1 MVDKSR
7 VCCIFYDQI
16 YCLHQQESDVV
27 HVDYNSG
34 AQMMISSIT
43 GQIKYR
49 SNPREAFVPYTGQQ
63 PITPDLRRK
72 LTEVPHIIKRLE
84 ERDQRILKQTE
95 NQNQPLPEHKR
106 EPVYH
111 LR

>member
-1 MVDKSR
+1 M
-7 VCCIFYDQI
+7 
-16 YCLHQQESDVV
+16 V
-27 HVDYNSG
+27 HVDYNGG
-34 AQMMISSIT
+34 AQMMISSVT
-43 GQIKYR
+43 GQMKYR

-63 PITPDLRRK
+63 PITPELRRK

-84 ERDQRILKQTE
+84 ERDQRVLKQTE
-95 NQNQPLPEHKR
+95 NQNQSLPVQKR